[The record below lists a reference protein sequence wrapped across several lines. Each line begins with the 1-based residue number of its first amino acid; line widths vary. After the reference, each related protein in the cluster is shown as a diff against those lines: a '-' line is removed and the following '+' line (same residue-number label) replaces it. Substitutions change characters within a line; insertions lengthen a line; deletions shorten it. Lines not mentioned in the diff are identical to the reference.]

1 MNGATRDWMPGTS
14 AELLRLRGSV
24 LRDIRGWFWEREV
37 TEVDT
42 PALSSGAATDP
53 NIMSFAVRNGDARYY
68 LQTSPE
74 FPMKRLLAA
83 GSGDIYQVC
92 HVFREGDVGTRHNPE
107 FSMLEWYRV
116 GLDMHGMM
124 NDVASLIG
132 AICAGRRR
140 LRRSVR
146 ITYRQLMTDVTGLDP
161 FEADEA
167 ELAAALDVAGVD
179 LPAGLEGDR
188 DGLLGLMLAA
198 LVEPTLDPEQP
209 VFVHDFPASQAA
221 LARIRPGTPAVAERF
236 ELFLGGM
243 ELANGFHELADA
255 GEQQVR
261 FERDLARRRAD
272 GRTPPPMD
280 RRFLDALR
288 AGLPDCSGVAL
299 GLDRLLMFLAGVD
312 SIRDVLTFDISR
324 A

>member
-1 MNGATRDWMPGTS
+1 MNGATRDWMPSTS
-14 AELLRLRGSV
+14 AELVRLRGRV
-24 LRDIRGWFWEREV
+24 LRDIRGWFWERDV

-53 NIMSFAVRNGDARYY
+53 NITSFAVRNGDTLYY

-92 HVFREGDVGTRHNPE
+92 HVFREGEAGTRHNPE
-107 FSMLEWYRV
+107 FTMLEWYRV

-124 NDVASLIG
+124 DDVESLIG

-140 LRRSVR
+140 VGRSVR

-161 FEADEA
+161 FGADEA
-167 ELAAALDVAGVD
+167 ELAGALDVAGVD
-179 LPAGLEGDR
+179 LPKGLEGDR
-188 DGLLGLMLAA
+188 DGLLDLVLAA

-221 LARIRPGTPAVAERF
+221 LARVRPGTPPVAERF

-243 ELANGFHELADA
+243 ELANGFHELADP
-255 GEQQVR
+255 GEQQAR
-261 FERDLARRRAD
+261 FERDLARRCAD
-272 GRTPPPMD
+272 GRTAPPMD

-299 GLDRLLMFLAGVD
+299 GLDRLMMFLAGAD